1 MLIPSLIIS
10 AVKAV
15 KVGDSIVVEK
25 VETISGKQKAPWRNT
40 AAVSSHTS
48 QKMQERWVQMKKNSP
63 HTTLDSPHHL

>member
-25 VETISGKQKAPWRNT
+25 VETVSGKQKAPWRNT

-48 QKMQERWVQMKKNSP
+48 QKMQER
-63 HTTLDSPHHL
+63 